1 YMNKDFHAEIDE
13 EQNIID
19 HVVKQKSL
27 NNEQERAFRIIANHA
42 TLGDSNP
49 LTMYIG
55 GMGGTGKSQ
64 VIHALRLF
72 FQLRKESGCAPTGT
86 AAALLSGLTY
96 HSVLGFQQ
104 SNEEA
109 ISLDPE
115 YGLKTSKRNLEGVDY
130 ILIDECSILALSD
143 LFMISERL

>member
-1 YMNKDFHAEIDE
+1 
-13 EQNIID
+13 
-19 HVVKQKSL
+19 
-27 NNEQERAFRIIANHA
+27 NNRQSCN
-42 TLGDSNP
+42 SNP

-55 GMGGTGKSQ
+55 GMGGISKSQ
-64 VIHALRLF
+64 VIHALCLF
-72 FQLRKESGCAPTGT
+72 FQLRKESGHIEVCAPTGT
-86 AAALLSGLTY
+86 AAALLSGSTY

-115 YGLKTSKRNLEGVDY
+115 HGLKISKCNLEGVDY